1 MSTNWICEGG
11 PSKLLESLKIQNL
24 QILIVVITNC
34 NPFLPAAY
42 FWSSEVQ
49 QKTGLLVGQPLEIR
63 MRQNIKS
70 TSSILPEEI
79 DMLRLTWKFGINEST
94 RSRKVD
100 MNLPSRPWS
109 TLWKMT
115 IVKGKGW
122 CYVMQTFCHSLM
134 TLLNRP
140 RQQHLFKMTMALSD
154 LLPFADLSS
163 LVCQSNEQLLKK
175 PTIIFFL
182 YLFLPLRGKQEY
194 NWQRLI
200 SIKSGTEYI
209 D

>member
-1 MSTNWICEGG
+1 MSTNWMCEGG
-11 PSKLLESLKIQNL
+11 PSKLLASLKIQNL
-24 QILIVVITNC
+24 HIWIVLIRNC
-34 NPFLPAAY
+34 NPFLPAAS
-42 FWSSEVQ
+42 FWSSGAQ

-79 DMLRLTWKFGINEST
+79 DKLRLTWKFGINEST
-94 RSRKVD
+94 RSRNVD

-122 CYVMQTFCHSLM
+122 RNPCFAMQTFCHSLM

-140 RQQHLFKMTMALSD
+140 RQQHLFKMVLSD
-154 LLPFADLSS
+154 
-163 LVCQSNEQLLKK
+163 
-175 PTIIFFL
+175 
-182 YLFLPLRGKQEY
+182 
-194 NWQRLI
+194 
-200 SIKSGTEYI
+200 
-209 D
+209 

>member
-1 MSTNWICEGG
+1 MSTNWMCEGG
-11 PSKLLESLKIQNL
+11 PSKLLASLKIQNL

-70 TSSILPEEI
+70 TSSIPPEEI

-94 RSRKVD
+94 RSRNVD
-100 MNLPSRPWS
+100 MNLPSLPWS
-109 TLWKMT
+109 ILLWKMR
-115 IVKGKGW
+115 IVKGKEW
-122 CYVMQTFCHSLM
+122 KYPCNVMQIFCHSLM

-140 RQQHLFKMTMALSD
+140 RQQHLFKMVLSD
-154 LLPFADLSS
+154 
-163 LVCQSNEQLLKK
+163 
-175 PTIIFFL
+175 
-182 YLFLPLRGKQEY
+182 
-194 NWQRLI
+194 
-200 SIKSGTEYI
+200 
-209 D
+209 

>member
-11 PSKLLESLKIQNL
+11 LSKLLDSLIIQNL
-24 QILIVVITNC
+24 QIWIVVITNC

-70 TSSILPEEI
+70 ASSVPPEEI
-79 DMLRLTWKFGINEST
+79 DKLRVTWKFGINEST
-94 RSRKVD
+94 RSRNVD

-109 TLWKMT
+109 TLWKMA

-122 CYVMQTFCHSLM
+122 KNPCNVMQTFCHSLM
-134 TLLNRP
+134 TLL
-140 RQQHLFKMTMALSD
+140 
-154 LLPFADLSS
+154 
-163 LVCQSNEQLLKK
+163 
-175 PTIIFFL
+175 
-182 YLFLPLRGKQEY
+182 KQTKTATSVQNDNGFE
-194 NWQRLI
+194 WFIAFCR
-200 SIKSGTEYI
+200 SV
-209 D
+209 

>member
-11 PSKLLESLKIQNL
+11 PSKLLESLKIQNV
-24 QILIVVITNC
+24 QIFIVVITNC

-63 MRQNIKS
+63 MRQNSKS
-70 TSSILPEEI
+70 TSSVPPEEI
-79 DMLRLTWKFGINEST
+79 DKLRLTWKFGINEST

-109 TLWKMT
+109 TLLWKMT

-122 CYVMQTFCHSLM
+122 KNACIAMQTFCHSLM

-140 RQQHLFKMTMALSD
+140 RQQHLFKMVIALSD

-163 LVCQSNEQLLKK
+163 LVCQCNEQLLEK
-175 PTIIFFL
+175 PTIMAAA
-182 YLFLPLRGKQEY
+182 
-194 NWQRLI
+194 
-200 SIKSGTEYI
+200 
-209 D
+209 